1 MRRIFCAY
9 ISFSL
14 LLSIAYFAAH
24 AMEKAADMVIDTFS
38 AEIGQ
43 NGIPAGWKPLFFKKI
58 PANTRYTVEQE
69 GDNYFV
75 KADSRSSASGIYREI
90 DIDPKVY
97 NTISWRWRVENII
110 KKGDEKK
117 KAGDDYAARIYVAF
131 KYDPDRATFLETAK
145 YRAIKLIYGKYPPRA
160 VLNYI
165 WANKL
170 PKGEAADNAFTK
182 HAKMIAVQSG
192 DSEIGKWI
200 MEERNLYEDYR
211 RLFHNEPP
219 HIMAIAI
226 MTDTDNTGESAVA
239 YYDDIVLMSKSLN

>member
-43 NGIPAGWKPLFFKKI
+43 DGIPAGWKPLFFKKI

-75 KADSRSSASGIYREI
+75 KADSRSSASGIYRERELG
-90 DIDPKVY
+90 PRGR
-97 NTISWRWRVENII
+97 NPTSRRLPEGSAR

-117 KAGDDYAARIYVAF
+117 K
-131 KYDPDRATFLETAK
+131 
-145 YRAIKLIYGKYPPRA
+145 
-160 VLNYI
+160 
-165 WANKL
+165 
-170 PKGEAADNAFTK
+170 
-182 HAKMIAVQSG
+182 
-192 DSEIGKWI
+192 
-200 MEERNLYEDYR
+200 
-211 RLFHNEPP
+211 
-219 HIMAIAI
+219 
-226 MTDTDNTGESAVA
+226 
-239 YYDDIVLMSKSLN
+239 